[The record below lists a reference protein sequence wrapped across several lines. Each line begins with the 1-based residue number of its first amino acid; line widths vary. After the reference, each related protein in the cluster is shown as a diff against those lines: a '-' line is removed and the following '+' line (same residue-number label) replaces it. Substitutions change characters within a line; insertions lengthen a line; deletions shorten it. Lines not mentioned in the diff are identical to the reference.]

1 MLTGTL
7 FDIKRYAVH
16 DGPGI
21 RTTLFF
27 KGCPLHCWWCHNP
40 EGISP
45 KQELFLKPSRCLA
58 ECRLCLTVC
67 PEQALS
73 KPGGRFQVDK
83 NKCRISGICDET
95 CPTGALELVGKTWT
109 VEQVMQ
115 EILKDR
121 IFYERSG
128 GGVTFSGG
136 EPLQQPEFLAALL
149 RKCKEQ
155 GLHTVVDTSG
165 HAPFKNLESL
175 MDQVDLFFY
184 DLKLMDAE
192 KHRKMTGVSNEL
204 ILENLRR
211 LSQAGSR
218 IRIRIP
224 LVPGVNEDIPHIRQ
238 VAQFLSSL
246 PGIIQDISLL
256 PYHALGSSKY
266 KNLEVPYL
274 NPEATPP
281 AASLVAEVRS
291 ELESKGFKVR
301 IGG

>member
-40 EGISP
+40 EGIAP
-45 KQELFLKPSRCLA
+45 EQELFLKPNRCLDD
-58 ECRLCLTVC
+58 CRQCLSAC

-73 KPGGRFQVDK
+73 KPGGRIQVDK
-83 NKCRISGICDET
+83 KKCRISGVCAET

-109 VEQVMQ
+109 VEQVIQ

-136 EPLQQPEFLAALL
+136 EPLQQPEFLGALL
-149 RKCKEQ
+149 KKCKEQ

-165 HAPFKNLESL
+165 QAPYEHLESI
-175 MDQVDLFFY
+175 MDQVDIFFY
-184 DLKLMDAE
+184 DLKILDAE
-192 KHRKMTGVSNEL
+192 KHRKMTGASNEL

-218 IRIRIP
+218 IQIRIP
-224 LVPGVNEDIPHIRQ
+224 LVPGVNEDIPHIRK
-238 VAQFLSSL
+238 VAAFLSSL
-246 PGIIQDISLL
+246 SGIQDISLL
-256 PYHALGSSKY
+256 PYHAMGSQKY

-274 NPEATPP
+274 KPEASSPSAP
-281 AASLVAEVRS
+281 VVAEIRS
-291 ELESKGFKVR
+291 ELEAKGFKVR